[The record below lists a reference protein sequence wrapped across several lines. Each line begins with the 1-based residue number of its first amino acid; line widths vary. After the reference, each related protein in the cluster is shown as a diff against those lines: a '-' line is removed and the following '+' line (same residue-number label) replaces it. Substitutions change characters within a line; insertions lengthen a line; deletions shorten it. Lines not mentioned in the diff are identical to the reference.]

1 MQYSTFGIME
11 LFNGLA
17 NNSKVVLK
25 QACIAEARLCVIAH
39 LFVVLVTIPCGF
51 SRLVRGWYL
60 CMRCVRFVMKSVEG
74 VCFRCWEYSHAYRS
88 ADRRVGETAAPCWLC
103 TPIM

>member
-1 MQYSTFGIME
+1 MKDRFAHFLWLIFRVGYTISCESVAEQIVVRSEVGIFGKFVQYSTSGFME

-39 LFVVLVTIPCGF
+39 
-51 SRLVRGWYL
+51 
-60 CMRCVRFVMKSVEG
+60 
-74 VCFRCWEYSHAYRS
+74 
-88 ADRRVGETAAPCWLC
+88 
-103 TPIM
+103 